1 VSLVAHVFCSSSARA
16 PRDARDA
23 AASVVVDSTK
33 SRRFRDAF
41 ALSPARARVA
51 VARRRVVDVALG
63 VFGVAR
69 GLAAARATRQ
79 GMSSVGMTSQ
89 GDARRR

>member
-1 VSLVAHVFCSSSARA
+1 
-16 PRDARDA
+16 
-23 AASVVVDSTK
+23 
-33 SRRFRDAF
+33 
-41 ALSPARARVA
+41 
-51 VARRRVVDVALG
+51 VDVALG